1 MTRFSSFSKLFGLT
15 RFPQATIW
23 AKSAALAN
31 ATASEVY
38 AYRICAAVTG
48 VLAVPAVLLLL
59 ALYYGAQ
66 YLFLAMLDLGPAFAG
81 LFSSVVA
88 LGRVPD
94 RVR

>member
-1 MTRFSSFSKLFGLT
+1 MT
-15 RFPQATIW
+15 RFPQAAIW

-59 ALYYGAQ
+59 AAYYGTQ
-66 YLFLAMLDLGPAFAG
+66 YFLLALVDLGPSFAG

-94 RVR
+94 RVGTDRARHAT